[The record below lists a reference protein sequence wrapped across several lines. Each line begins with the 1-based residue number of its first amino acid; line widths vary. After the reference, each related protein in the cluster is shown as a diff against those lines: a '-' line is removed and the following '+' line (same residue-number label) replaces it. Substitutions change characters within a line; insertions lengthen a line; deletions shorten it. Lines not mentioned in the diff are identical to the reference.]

1 MCENHGVITKLI
13 GVYDADG
20 TWWGEVSY
28 WVGSLF
34 GQAHCSLCEITHSRW
49 RRRADWEEC
58 RLGLPVEFVTR
69 HRDEMTD
76 VVINLP
82 DVKFPCVIAQTAN
95 SSMVLLSPEEIAS
108 CSGSAS
114 ALVAKIERV
123 VQEKG
128 LSWSSTP

>member
-1 MCENHGVITKLI
+1 MITKLI

-49 RRRADWEEC
+49 RRRADWKEC
-58 RLGLPVEFVTR
+58 RLSLPVEFATR
-69 HRDEMTD
+69 HRDEVTD
-76 VVINLP
+76 AIINLP
-82 DVKFPCVIAQTAN
+82 DVKFPCVIAQTISAPI
-95 SSMVLLSPEEIAS
+95 VLLGPEEIAA

-114 ALVAKIERV
+114 ALVAKIELAA
-123 VQEKG
+123 QEKD
-128 LSWSSTP
+128 LNWSVTP